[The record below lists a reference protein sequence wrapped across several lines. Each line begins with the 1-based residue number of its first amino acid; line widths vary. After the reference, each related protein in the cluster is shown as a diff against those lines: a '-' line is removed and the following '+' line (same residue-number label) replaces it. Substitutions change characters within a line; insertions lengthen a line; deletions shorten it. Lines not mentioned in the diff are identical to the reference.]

1 MLHILNT
8 HTSTTDSPDTNDQYS
23 QLVLERDSRLTP
35 ALEEIL
41 KDVILADV
49 SDYGV
54 DLAVAKVFA
63 SYRPGTQRWEQL
75 QYPNARWL
83 TCKTE
88 ATVDQPS
95 HTVHMNLFNGALRVN
110 GQLLNGLPYDF
121 REIIRGVCTQQDRFL
136 RPSNLLGMDFTS
148 LAMTS
153 EHKVTARPS
162 MT

>member
-1 MLHILNT
+1 MSHTLNA
-8 HTSTTDSPDTNDQYS
+8 HTSTTHSPGTYNQYS
-23 QLVLERDSRLTP
+23 QLLLERDSRLSL

-54 DLAVAKVFA
+54 DLAVAKIFA

-95 HTVHMNLFNGALRVN
+95 QTMHMNLLDWALRVN
-110 GQLLNGLPYDF
+110 GQLLSGLPYDVRRIF
-121 REIIRGVCTQQDRFL
+121 WDVCTGCSFWY
-136 RPSNLLGMDFTS
+136 
-148 LAMTS
+148 
-153 EHKVTARPS
+153 
-162 MT
+162 